1 MTPERIDLL
10 AGALEVEE
18 ALLSLKSLVAR
29 FPSTPGAAMSKLA
42 RALRGGC
49 AQGVLEHFDVC
60 FANLTE
66 ESLNLLADMVEAR
79 ARIPGCQRSKFFEV
93 GSSWLEKQASW
104 RRGLQALDL
113 SLNPLYD
120 EGVAALTQALLAHPD
135 LVSRCLDC
143 KMSTWATGA

>member
-1 MTPERIDLL
+1 VTPERIDLL

-49 AQGVLEHFDVC
+49 APLLEHFDVC

-66 ESLNLLADMVEAR
+66 ESLNLLADGE
-79 ARIPGCQRSKFFEV
+79 GTCTH
-93 GSSWLEKQASW
+93 SWLPEIKNF
-104 RRGLQALDL
+104 RIGF
-113 SLNPLYD
+113 
-120 EGVAALTQALLAHPD
+120 
-135 LVSRCLDC
+135 
-143 KMSTWATGA
+143 